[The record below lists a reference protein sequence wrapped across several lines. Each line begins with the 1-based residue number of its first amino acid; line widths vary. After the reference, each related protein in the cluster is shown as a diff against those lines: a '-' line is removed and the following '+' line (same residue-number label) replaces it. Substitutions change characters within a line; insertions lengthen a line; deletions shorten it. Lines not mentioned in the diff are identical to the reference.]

1 MNQIE
6 YRKTGVKL
14 SVKPRVTP
22 GGMVQMEI
30 EQEVSDVA
38 QESGTLNSPT
48 FRTRNITSNV
58 AVRSNQAV
66 VLGGLIQDSS
76 ENGKSGIPGLY
87 RAPLIGP
94 LFGETARRALRT
106 ELVVVL
112 TPRVIA
118 SDSDIE
124 TVTRDFREKVRN
136 LDTRF

>member
-1 MNQIE
+1 
-6 YRKTGVKL
+6 VKL

-22 GGMVQMEI
+22 GGLVQMEI
-30 EQEVSDVA
+30 EQEVSSVDDQAAGGVD
-38 QESGTLNSPT
+38 SPT
-48 FRTRNITSNV
+48 FRQRTITSNV
-58 AVRSNQAV
+58 SVRSNQAV
-66 VLGGLIQDSS
+66 VLGGLIEDR
-76 ENGKSGIPGLY
+76 EDEGKRGVPGLY

-94 LFGETARRALRT
+94 LFGETRRTATRA

-136 LDTRF
+136 LEYRF